1 MLSGFKGYRNII
13 RLCPSGSRWRGLET
27 RILILQLRKVTW
39 PRSPEEL
46 EAVAVSVFS
55 LMPRLLHPLAKSRAA
70 AAASLLKEEKMSRA
84 IKTLAAGHKLI
95 TS

>member
-1 MLSGFKGYRNII
+1 MVLRAPET
-13 RLCPSGSRWRGLET
+13 LVHCPSSLSQWRGLET
-27 RILILQLRKVTW
+27 RALIFQPRKVTW

-46 EAVAVSVFS
+46 EAGTAALLS
-55 LMPRLLHPLAKSRAA
+55 LQPGLLHPLAKSRAA